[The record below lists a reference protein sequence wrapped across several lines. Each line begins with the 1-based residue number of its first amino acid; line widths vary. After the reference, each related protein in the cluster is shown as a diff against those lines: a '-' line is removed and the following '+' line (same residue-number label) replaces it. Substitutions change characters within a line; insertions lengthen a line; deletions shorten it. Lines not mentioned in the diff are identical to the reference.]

1 MVCSAQT
8 IQLYNNQFSVLIR
21 DKKTH
26 VVVHDLEL
34 KTGIMKTSNGDV
46 YDGEFKNGKFYEMEA
61 GKLPCWLLAEW
72 VSWHDILVSQ
82 SRR

>member
-1 MVCSAQT
+1 
-8 IQLYNNQFSVLIR
+8 
-21 DKKTH
+21 
-26 VVVHDLEL
+26 
-34 KTGIMKTSNGDV
+34 MKTSNGDV

-82 SRR
+82 SQH